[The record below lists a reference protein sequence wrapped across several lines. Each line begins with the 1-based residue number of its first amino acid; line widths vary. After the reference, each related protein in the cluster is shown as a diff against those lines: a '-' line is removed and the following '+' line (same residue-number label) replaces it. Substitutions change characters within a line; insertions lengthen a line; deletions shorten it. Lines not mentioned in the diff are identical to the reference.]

1 MQSLINRYSALIT
14 NALRNG
20 APKDFVQKLVIY
32 MKAHG
37 HLSILPAVVRRVER
51 TGAAAPAALV
61 TVANATDAAALAP
74 KIASALSTL
83 GVEGDY
89 ALSVDQ
95 NIVGGYSVV
104 ARHKV
109 IDQTYRKALVDL
121 YQRITN

>member
-1 MQSLINRYSALIT
+1 MQSLINRYAALIT
-14 NALRNG
+14 NALKGG
-20 APKDFVQKLVIY
+20 ASKDFATKLIAY

-37 HLSILPAVVRRVER
+37 HVSLLPAILRRVER
-51 TGAAAPAALV
+51 TARSADSAVV
-61 TVANATDAAALAP
+61 TLAHASDAKTLAP
-74 KIASALSTL
+74 KIAGALSTL

-89 ALSVDQ
+89 ALSVDE